1 MIAIESLLAEFIDYA
16 GLYPPAA
23 LDMHTAVRN
32 YLEYS
37 RSAYRRALGRFVID
51 LNRFPYL
58 WDAAGDY
65 VRGMR
70 LTLLA
75 QPDGDWE
82 EQCHE
87 ISRLLD
93 KGYAIEAI
101 EIGAGLPAEG
111 APSEIARLVSCI
123 PAGVPASF
131 EVPVSAGPPAN
142 VLDAVAAAGAR
153 IKIRM
158 GGMAAEAFPTPH
170 AVAQMLAE
178 LAARRV
184 LFKATAGLHHPLRG
198 RRALTSAPQS
208 STAVMHGFM
217 NLACAA
223 ALLYFGGEAAEARH
237 MLEEEWPGACQ
248 VQPDAI
254 VWGENGWS
262 SDELQEV
269 RQRFLIGIGSC
280 SFQEPM
286 QELEA
291 LGWY

>member
-1 MIAIESLLAEFIDYA
+1 MIAIESLLAEFFDYA

-32 YLEYS
+32 YLEYG
-37 RSAYRRALGRFVID
+37 RSTYRRALGRFVID
-51 LNRFPYL
+51 LDRFPYL
-58 WDAAGDY
+58 WDAAGDC

-70 LTLLA
+70 LTVLA

-82 EQCHE
+82 EQCQE
-87 ISRLLD
+87 VARLLD

-101 EIGAGLPAEG
+101 EIKAGLPAER
-111 APSEIARLVSCI
+111 APSEIERLVSCI
-123 PAGVPASF
+123 AAGIPAYF
-131 EVPVSAGPPAN
+131 EVPVSPTPPAN

-158 GGMAAEAFPTPH
+158 GGMAAEAFPTPQD
-170 AVAQMLAE
+170 VAQMLAE
-178 LAARRV
+178 LAGRRM

-198 RRALTSAPQS
+198 RRSLTSAPQS

-223 ALLYFGGEAAEARH
+223 ALLYFGGEATEARH

-248 VQPDAI
+248 VQPDVI

-262 SDELQEV
+262 ADELQEV
-269 RQRFLIGIGSC
+269 RQRFFIGIGSC

-286 QELEA
+286 RELEA
-291 LGWY
+291 LGWF